1 MFILDKITNFL
12 DKRTADFGAQYK
24 SFGIFGV
31 INYPLCYFIL
41 YYVGS
46 QTNEDLAIRLIA
58 TALCI
63 PLIFTHIWSLKAKKY
78 LNLYWFISIL
88 YCLPFLGTYMLL
100 KNNISNE
107 WLMNEILGLFLLIFL
122 VDWMVFILLLTL
134 GISLGCL
141 FFIATEPSIIP
152 SPLQTSSLSF
162 ALYTYIYAVGLGLIF
177 ARNKELINQEKQKTA
192 QMVERVNSME
202 LLAGAMAHELRT
214 PLGSISLIAQS
225 LRMQLPI
232 LINGYKQ
239 AREINPDLEEIDE
252 THIEKA
258 PTDIENTA
266 RGAFSI
272 IDILLMNVKGVAT
285 DTPKETCSIKKCI
298 ENALNAYPLTPAEK
312 KIIYLDTAQ
321 DFIFYG
327 NKLFMRHVLFN
338 LLKNALYYVKAAN
351 KGGIYIRTEQ
361 TPTAN
366 ILYFKDTGSGM
377 PSSMVPHVFE
387 RFYSKTQHG
396 TGIGLAFCKSVM
408 ESFGGKIACE
418 SQQDEHT
425 TFILNFPKK

>member
-1 MFILDKITNFL
+1 
-12 DKRTADFGAQYK
+12 
-24 SFGIFGV
+24 
-31 INYPLCYFIL
+31 
-41 YYVGS
+41 
-46 QTNEDLAIRLIA
+46 
-58 TALCI
+58 
-63 PLIFTHIWSLKAKKY
+63 
-78 LNLYWFISIL
+78 
-88 YCLPFLGTYMLL
+88 MLL

-122 VDWMVFILLLTL
+122 VDWLVFILLLTL
-134 GISLGCL
+134 GISLGYL
-141 FFIATEPSIIP
+141 FFITTQHPVIIP
-152 SPLQTSSLSF
+152 DPQTPSLIF
-162 ALYTYIYAVGLGLIF
+162 ALYTYIYAIGLGLIF
-177 ARNKELINQEKQKTA
+177 ARNKEIINQEKQKTA
-192 QMVERVNSME
+192 QMVERINSME

-225 LRMQLPI
+225 LRMQIPT
-232 LINGYKQ
+232 LIKGYKQ
-239 AREINPDLEEIDE
+239 AKEIDPSLE
-252 THIEKA
+252 DIDDIYIAKA
-258 PTDIENTA
+258 PTDIETTT

-298 ENALNAYPLTPAEK
+298 ENALNAYPLTPVEK

-321 DFIFYG
+321 DFVFHG
-327 NKLFMRHVLFN
+327 NELFMRHVLFN

-351 KGGIYIRTEQ
+351 KGDILIRTEQ
-361 TPTAN
+361 TPKTN

-377 PSSMVPHVFE
+377 PSSMVPHVFD

-418 SQQDEHT
+418 SQQGAHT
-425 TFILNFPKK
+425 TFILNFPKEF